1 METKIPKLPFGHP
14 STLPQGPFPCKGF
27 KQATAFDVSLTG
39 IKLVCELSPAQVEH
53 FTRLKK

>member
-1 METKIPKLPFGHP
+1 MKDKLPFGHP

-27 KQATAFDVSLTG
+27 KHATEFDRNLAG
-39 IKLVCELSPAQVEH
+39 IKLVCALSPAQVEH